1 MSSSWVTNAA
11 RNNAEWCDLVCRTHR
26 VPGEFCQHS
35 WINRNETPPFYPNL
49 VTLDESKSTQQY
61 EAIRELVEMDI
72 PVEWA
77 VKDSFSTLDLSSDG
91 FRELLAGD
99 WIRWPASS
107 KMPEVYPSGVRWAKI
122 ADRKDLMQWER
133 GWRGSATESEPL
145 FLPSL
150 IEDERIIIVGA
161 FCEDTVVA
169 GCIGNRSEDVVGISN
184 IFGPDE
190 KAKEFRSG
198 CVAAILEWSKGLQ
211 LVGYESGQDLVAMK
225 SLGFETVGQLKVWVK
240 SISSNKTGTP

>member
-1 MSSSWVTNAA
+1 MSSSLVTNAA

-26 VPGEFCQHS
+26 VPGEFYQHS
-35 WINRNETPPFYPNL
+35 WINRHETPPFYPNL
-49 VTLDESKSTQQY
+49 VTLDESKSTHQY
-61 EAIRELVEMDI
+61 EAVRELVEMDI

-133 GWRGSATESEPL
+133 GWRGSATTSSDR
-145 FLPSL
+145 LPMHPATTVSSQNAPTIMILSSSIRDGKNSGSL
-150 IEDERIIIVGA
+150 
-161 FCEDTVVA
+161 
-169 GCIGNRSEDVVGISN
+169 S
-184 IFGPDE
+184 DE

-198 CVAAILEWSKGLQ
+198 CMAAILEWSKGLQ

-240 SISSNKTGTP
+240 SISSNKTGAP